1 MTTLSSDPPPILD
14 DDEAPPPSTTPSF
27 SFSSSSSSSAPSI
40 DPAASSLFTASS
52 ASSSSSG
59 GILSDSS
66 STPSHAEIFQLIA
79 SGSMTAPSTN
89 DPKLSLR
96 PQHERIPIELDSA
109 AYEQAV
115 RDEDVATSKDEP
127 HTLSEYKAFE
137 GPVRRLSIFRTLFD
151 SIPIPTSPPT
161 SPVASTST
169 LPDTFAQATTAS
181 PSSSSPSAPT
191 ALQQAADQ
199 HAHDRK
205 TYARELWCKCNDVPA
220 GASLNTAVSAST
232 VPTAPPQGADTPL
245 RTASTSPES
254 TKTPRSQ
261 PSAPI
266 ASAAA
271 RWTAFE
277 KYAEEKE
284 KELWKVFVEFD
295 SDRDMKLRVSEV
307 RQACKRAGLEI
318 MDGTLDDFMK
328 TVDKDGDGAISFA
341 EWRNFLLLLP
351 RPTSMPEIMHYYQT
365 HRKHRPSMSRLTQDG
380 NVVIGGG
387 KTGWN
392 RLMTKSAA
400 ASKSASLTSQQKK
413 AMNSSAALAILQDA
427 TNLRKRETENDE
439 KRWARECVECW
450 ASKVG
455 SVKKGKAVDNVV
467 PPKTAVSK
475 NVTTSSSSVG
485 AAGVKDGAVASRVVD
500 LTEKITTPS
509 ADGAATIISTTT
521 ADAGSAS
528 SAHSTLSV
536 IEDDVDEQAD
546 DLQHG
551 MFAGAGKFLLAGGL
565 AGAVSRTATAPFDRL
580 KVYLITS
587 PSTLQP
593 VTPRYTPSLGSPEAA
608 ASSRPTKKV
617 RRGKGSIPAAVR
629 AIWRQGGGLAA
640 FWTGNGLNVIKI
652 FPESAIKFL
661 SYESAKRV
669 FAQYWDRVPD
679 QTMISN
685 SSRFVSGGIGGV
697 LSQFVIYPIETLKTR
712 VMSSTGGEHKG
723 NALIFETAKNIWK
736 KGGVKL
742 YFRGLPAGLI
752 GVFPYSAIDM
762 STFEGIKLAYTNW
775 AEEEPGIPGS
785 LAFGALSG
793 GVGATSVYPLNLVR
807 TRLQAQGTPA
817 HPQTYTGVRDAA
829 RKCYQ
834 REGWRGFYKGLTPT
848 LVKVVPAVAISYA
861 VYDAS
866 KKVLF
871 GREEGYLGGANSS
884 ASSASATKDEDCT
897 EE

>member
-14 DDEAPPPSTTPSF
+14 DDEAPPLLNP
-27 SFSSSSSSSAPSI
+27 SSSSSSAAPSI
-40 DPAASSLFTASS
+40 DPASSSLFAPP
-52 ASSSSSG
+52 SSSSSLTTVPSG
-59 GILSDSS
+59 VSDPVAVAV
-66 STPSHAEIFQLIA
+66 PSHTPCHAEVFQLIA
-79 SGSMTAPSTN
+79 SGSTATPSTN
-89 DPKLSLR
+89 DPNLSLR
-96 PQHERIPIELDSA
+96 PRHERVPIELDSA
-109 AYEQAV
+109 PYEQAFL
-115 RDEDVATSKDEP
+115 DDAEADDEP

-169 LPDTFAQATTAS
+169 LADAS
-181 PSSSSPSAPT
+181 ALASSSTSSSSSSPSAS
-191 ALQQAADQ
+191 QQADQ
-199 HAHDRK
+199 DARDRK
-205 TYARELWCKCNDVPA
+205 TYARELWCKCNDLPGSSLNSA
-220 GASLNTAVSAST
+220 AAASTATTASPLGTDASLVTTSTSAS
-232 VPTAPPQGADTPL
+232 APSEP
-245 RTASTSPES
+245 
-254 TKTPRSQ
+254 TKTPRST
-261 PSAPI
+261 PSTPI

-271 RWTAFE
+271 RWSAFE

-295 SDRDMKLRVSEV
+295 SDQDMKLRVPEV

-318 MDGTLDDFMK
+318 KDGILDDFMK

-380 NVVIGGG
+380 DVVIGGG

-400 ASKSASLTSQQKK
+400 ASKSASVTSQQKK
-413 AMNSSAALAILQDA
+413 VMNSSAALAILQDA
-427 TNLRKRETENDE
+427 TNLRKCETENDE

-450 ASKVG
+450 ASKAG
-455 SVKKGKAVDNVV
+455 SIGAVKKGKAVE
-467 PPKTAVSK
+467 SM
-475 NVTTSSSSVG
+475 
-485 AAGVKDGAVASRVVD
+485 AATKAAVAKEVLTTESVAPMRVVD
-500 LTEKITTPS
+500 LTEKSTTS
-509 ADGAATIISTTT
+509 AAAAAAATIATTT
-521 ADAGSAS
+521 ADSGTSS
-528 SAHSTLSV
+528 SAHLTLPV
-536 IEDDVDEQAD
+536 VEDEQVDE
-546 DLQHG
+546 LQHG

-593 VTPRYTPSLGSPEAA
+593 IPPRYVPSLGSPEAA
-608 ASSRPTKKV
+608 APSRPTKKV

-629 AIWRQGGGLAA
+629 AIWRQGGGPAA

-723 NALIFETAKNIWK
+723 NALIFETAKNIWR

-762 STFEGIKLAYTNW
+762 STFEGIKLAYTKW
-775 AEEEPGIPGS
+775 AGEEPGIPGS

-817 HPQTYTGVRDAA
+817 HPQTYTGVCDAA

-871 GREEGYLGGANSS
+871 GQEEGCHSSLGAGNSS
-884 ASSASATKDEDCT
+884 SGSAHKDEDCT